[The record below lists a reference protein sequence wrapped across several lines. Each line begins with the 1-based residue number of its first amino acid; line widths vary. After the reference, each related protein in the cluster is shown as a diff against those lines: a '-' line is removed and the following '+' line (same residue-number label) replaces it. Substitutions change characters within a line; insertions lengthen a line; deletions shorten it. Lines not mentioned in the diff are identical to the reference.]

1 MARGI
6 DYCHR
11 DCGCAHDFGCPG
23 KWALAG
29 GWQIA
34 GLIKAQSGSYFS
46 VICNCDQARSGVT
59 TDQRANQLLPDV
71 FTSSKSID
79 AYLNPAAFTTPAI
92 GTYGNMGR
100 NSIQGPGRFSL
111 DVSLSRTF
119 TFMENQSLQF
129 RAEAFNLPNHV
140 NPDNPNATIT
150 SSDFGRVTSARD
162 PRIMQ
167 FALKYVF

>member
-1 MARGI
+1 MR
-6 DYCHR
+6 
-11 DCGCAHDFGCPG
+11 
-23 KWALAG
+23 ALAG

-34 GLIKAQSGSYFS
+34 GLIKAAVGQLFS

-111 DVSLSRTF
+111 DVSLTRNVYLHGKPVAPVSSRG
-119 TFMENQSLQF
+119 L
-129 RAEAFNLPNHV
+129 
-140 NPDNPNATIT
+140 
-150 SSDFGRVTSARD
+150 
-162 PRIMQ
+162 
-167 FALKYVF
+167 